1 MKTPHSWV
9 SWFLPGIAALLGIG
23 TLSSCAMAESDR
35 ISALIPG
42 APSPQERE
50 ISNKIDE
57 VWQRNV
63 REVLYVGMPEEE
75 FLKQFT
81 KTNSWNDLDRPY
93 IIQQSGHTYV
103 FLQAPRY
110 GQDKGRV
117 TFVNGTLVKYG
128 QFGLGENPF
137 GYTDCTF
144 LLQRREDRRRPK

>member
-1 MKTPHSWV
+1 MTPWLRITVRTVHSV
-9 SWFLPGIAALLGIG
+9 LFQLAGLLALVGS
-23 TLSSCAMAESDR
+23 TSCASLG
-35 ISALIPG
+35 SNGPFIPW
-42 APSPQERE
+42 AQSERERE
-50 ISNKIDE
+50 ISDKIDE

-81 KTNSWNDLDRPY
+81 KSNTWNDPDRPY

-117 TFVNGTLVKYG
+117 TFVTGALVKYE

-144 LLQRREDRRRPK
+144 LLQRHN